1 MRIDPYKPKDRID
14 ELAQDALKALTRIK
28 KKGLT
33 KELRVDITKAT
44 KDLQHILMDNHHQ
57 A

>member
-1 MRIDPYKPKDRID
+1 MTIDPYKPKDRID
-14 ELAQDALKALTRIK
+14 ALAEDALKALSRIK

-33 KELRVDITKAT
+33 EELRLDIKRAID
-44 KDLQHILMDNHHQ
+44 DLQKIQMDNHHQ